1 MILWTILYLTA
12 GLAAEIADMN
22 LKKHLTTIPFPCAFA
37 QGSLIITSKTPVV
50 NSTPAHR
57 VLNLQFVYETVSF
70 CNFLRTDWFVLQ

>member
-37 QGSLIITSKTPVV
+37 QGDLIIAGRPAIV
-50 NSTPAHR
+50 NST
-57 VLNLQFVYETVSF
+57 QTV
-70 CNFLRTDWFVLQ
+70 